1 MAGFVLRD
9 PTNQASAIAGIVA
22 FAPPLAGVIS
32 DVMAGLS
39 GASAS
44 ISVIGLVLA
53 AWGTSRLFAA
63 LESAIAQMF
72 AGTPR
77 RGLFRRAAWRIGS
90 ILVMAAILLAALI
103 GGPLLAIVGD
113 VAGIRGPLDQAL
125 SVLLVALPIA
135 ATGLSLA
142 AVYRYIPPVR
152 PAWRAIGLPAAVGS
166 LALVGLTRVFV
177 FLTPRLFGTNVVYGT
192 LGAILVALAW
202 LNLVFTVILVG
213 AAWVR
218 ERTVSEEA
226 AVV

>member
-1 MAGFVLRD
+1 
-9 PTNQASAIAGIVA
+9 
-22 FAPPLAGVIS
+22 
-32 DVMAGLS
+32 
-39 GASAS
+39 
-44 ISVIGLVLA
+44 
-53 AWGTSRLFAA
+53 
-63 LESAIAQMF
+63 
-72 AGTPR
+72 
-77 RGLFRRAAWRIGS
+77 
-90 ILVMAAILLAALI
+90 
-103 GGPLLAIVGD
+103 
-113 VAGIRGPLDQAL
+113 
-125 SVLLVALPIA
+125 VLLVALPIA

-152 PAWRAIGLPAAVGS
+152 PAWRAIRLPAAVGS

>member
-1 MAGFVLRD
+1 L
-9 PTNQASAIAGIVA
+9 
-22 FAPPLAGVIS
+22 
-32 DVMAGLS
+32 
-39 GASAS
+39 
-44 ISVIGLVLA
+44 
-53 AWGTSRLFAA
+53 
-63 LESAIAQMF
+63 
-72 AGTPR
+72 
-77 RGLFRRAAWRIGS
+77 
-90 ILVMAAILLAALI
+90 AAILLAALI

-135 ATGLSLA
+135 ATGVSLA

-152 PAWRAIGLPAAVGS
+152 PAWRAIRLPAAVGS